1 MFDLQY
7 LTIAGLV
14 LFIAEFIGIIFALDV
29 VMSSR
34 SSQGT
39 IAWSIS
45 LITMPLIAVPLYL
58 LFGRTRFHGYSEA
71 MRDKESEIGKQWTDW
86 YEHMLALTAAPTENL
101 KIIDTVVSRLTKIP
115 FTKNNQVKLLI
126 DGEATYNAII
136 ESIEQ
141 AKDYIFVQYFI
152 VRDDKTSQ
160 RLRDTLIKKARA
172 GVSVYFLYDE
182 IGCFSTAE
190 SYFDVMRKES
200 IHVSGFKTTKGRN
213 NRFQINFRN
222 HRKFIIIDGETSFIG
237 GLNLGDEYLGFRDT
251 HMRISGPATQQIQL
265 SFLKDWYWATGE
277 VAKNSKT
284 IHSASKTNQAVAI
297 VNTGPADDSANC
309 SMLFTTLI
317 NMAQH
322 RLWITSP
329 YFVPDDVMLRALQA
343 AAIKGVDVRIILPG
357 KADHKVVEF
366 ASFTYYESMINNGV
380 RLFRYKERFM
390 HQKVILIDNTLAGIG
405 TVNIDN
411 RSIYL
416 NFEATALIADTNFTN
431 EVEAMLQTDLNNSE
445 EVQSIHFENKPL
457 WFRLAARLS
466 RLVSP
471 LL

>member
-1 MFDLQY
+1 MIDLQY

-14 LFIAEFIGIIFALDV
+14 FFIAEFIGIIFALDV

-58 LFGRTRFHGYSEA
+58 LFGRTRFHGYAET
-71 MRDKESEIGKQWTDW
+71 MRDKGNEIGKQWADW
-86 YEHMLALTAAPTENL
+86 HEHMLALAAPLAERL
-101 KIIDTVVSRLTKIP
+101 KPVETVVSHLTKIP

-126 DGEATYNAII
+126 DGEVTYNSII

-141 AKDYIFVQYFI
+141 AKDYVFVQYFI

-160 RLRDTLIKKARA
+160 RLRDALIKKARA
-172 GVSVYFLYDE
+172 GVTVYFLYDE
-182 IGCFSTAE
+182 IGCFSTAK

-251 HMRISGPATQQIQL
+251 HMRITGPATQQIQL

-277 VAKNSKT
+277 VAKNSKA
-284 IHSASKTNQAVAI
+284 IKSASNANQAVAI

-309 SMLFTTLI
+309 SILFTTLI

-329 YFVPDDVMLRALQA
+329 YFVPDDIILRALQA

-357 KADHKVVEF
+357 KADHKIVEF

-390 HQKVILIDNTLAGIG
+390 HQKVILIDNELAGIG

-416 NFEATALIADTNFTN
+416 NFEATALVAESDFTK
-431 EVEAMLQTDLNNSE
+431 EVEAMLQTDLENSI
-445 EVQSIHFENKPL
+445 EVQCIQFASKPL

-466 RLVSP
+466 RLASP

>member
-1 MFDLQY
+1 
-7 LTIAGLV
+7 
-14 LFIAEFIGIIFALDV
+14 
-29 VMSSR
+29 
-34 SSQGT
+34 
-39 IAWSIS
+39 
-45 LITMPLIAVPLYL
+45 
-58 LFGRTRFHGYSEA
+58 
-71 MRDKESEIGKQWTDW
+71 
-86 YEHMLALTAAPTENL
+86 
-101 KIIDTVVSRLTKIP
+101 
-115 FTKNNQVKLLI
+115 
-126 DGEATYNAII
+126 
-136 ESIEQ
+136 
-141 AKDYIFVQYFI
+141 
-152 VRDDKTSQ
+152 
-160 RLRDTLIKKARA
+160 
-172 GVSVYFLYDE
+172 
-182 IGCFSTAE
+182 
-190 SYFDVMRKES
+190 
-200 IHVSGFKTTKGRN
+200 
-213 NRFQINFRN
+213 
-222 HRKFIIIDGETSFIG
+222 
-237 GLNLGDEYLGFRDT
+237 
-251 HMRISGPATQQIQL
+251 MRISGPATQQIQM

-284 IHSASKTNQAVAI
+284 IQSASKANQAVAI

-309 SMLFTTLI
+309 SILFTTLI

-411 RSIYL
+411 RSLYL
-416 NFEATALIADTNFTN
+416 NFEATALIADTNFSN
-431 EVEAMLQTDLNNSE
+431 EVETMLQTDLNNSE
-445 EVQSIHFENKPL
+445 EVQSIHFANKPL

-466 RLVSP
+466 RLASP

>member
-1 MFDLQY
+1 MLDLQY
-7 LTIAGLV
+7 LTIASLV
-14 LFIAEFIGIIFALDV
+14 LITAEFIGIIFALDV

-45 LITMPLIAVPLYL
+45 LITMPLITVPLYL
-58 LFGRTRFHGYSEA
+58 LFGRTRFHGYAEA
-71 MRDKESEIGKQWTDW
+71 MRDKGNEIGKQWENW
-86 YEHMLALTAAPTENL
+86 YENMYALAAAPTENL
-101 KIIDTVVSRLTKIP
+101 KTINTVVSRLTKIS

-141 AKDYIFVQYFI
+141 AKNYIFVQYFI
-152 VRDDKTSQ
+152 VRNDKTSR
-160 RLRDTLIKKARA
+160 RLRDALINKARA
-172 GVSVYFLYDE
+172 GVTVYFLYDE

-200 IHVSGFKTTKGRN
+200 IHVSGFRTTKGRN

-237 GLNLGDEYLGFRDT
+237 GLNLGDEYLEFRDT

-277 VAKNSKT
+277 VAKNSKLIPST
-284 IHSASKTNQAVAI
+284 NKTNQAGAV
-297 VNTGPADDSANC
+297 VNTGPADDSAHC
-309 SMLFTTLI
+309 SILFTTLI

-329 YFVPDDVMLRALQA
+329 YFVPDDVMVRALQA

-366 ASFTYYESMINNGV
+366 ASFTYYESMISNGV

-390 HQKVILIDNTLAGIG
+390 HQKVILIDNELAGIG

-411 RSIYL
+411 RSIHL
-416 NFEATALIADTNFTN
+416 NFEATALIADTTFTK
-431 EVEAMLQTDLNNSE
+431 EVEAMLLIDLNNSE
-445 EVQSIHFENKPL
+445 EVQSIHFAAKPL

-466 RLVSP
+466 RLASP

>member
-1 MFDLQY
+1 MIDLEY
-7 LTIAGLV
+7 LTIAGLI

-58 LFGRTRFHGYSEA
+58 LFGRTRFHGYAEA
-71 MRDKESEIGKQWTDW
+71 MRDKENEIGKQWTDW
-86 YEHMLALTAAPTENL
+86 YENMHALAAAPTDNL
-101 KIIDTVVSRLTKIP
+101 KTIHTVVSRLTKIP

-126 DGEATYNAII
+126 DGEATFNAII
-136 ESIEQ
+136 ESVEQ

-152 VRDDKTSQ
+152 VRDDKTSR
-160 RLRDTLIKKARA
+160 RLRDALIQKARA

-251 HMRISGPATQQIQL
+251 HMRICGPATQQIQM

-277 VAKNSKT
+277 VAKNSK
-284 IHSASKTNQAVAI
+284 IIQSASKANQAVSI
-297 VNTGPADDSANC
+297 VNTGPADDTTNC

-390 HQKVILIDNTLAGIG
+390 HQKVILIDNTLAGVG

-431 EVEAMLQTDLNNSE
+431 EVEVMLQTDLNNSE
-445 EVQSIHFENKPL
+445 EVQSIHFANKPL

-466 RLVSP
+466 RLASP

>member
-1 MFDLQY
+1 MIDLDY
-7 LTIAGLV
+7 LTIAGLIF
-14 LFIAEFIGIIFALDV
+14 FIAEIIGIIFALDV

-39 IAWSIS
+39 IAWFIS
-45 LITMPLIAVPLYL
+45 LIAMPLITVPLYL
-58 LFGRTRFHGYSEA
+58 LFGRTRFHGYAEA
-71 MRDKESEIGKQWTDW
+71 MRDKENEIGKQWTDW
-86 YEHMLALTAAPTENL
+86 YENMHALAAVPPDNL
-101 KIIDTVVSRLTKIP
+101 KTIDTVVSRLTKIP

-126 DGEATYNAII
+126 DGDATYNAII
-136 ESIEQ
+136 ESVEQ

-152 VRDDKTSQ
+152 VRDDKTSR
-160 RLRDTLIKKARA
+160 RLRDALIQKARA

-182 IGCFSTAE
+182 IGCFSTAR

-251 HMRISGPATQQIQL
+251 HMRISGPATQQIQM

-277 VAKNSKT
+277 VAKNSKV
-284 IHSASKTNQAVAI
+284 IQSASKANQAVAI
-297 VNTGPADDSANC
+297 VNTGPADDTKNC

-357 KADHKVVEF
+357 KADHKIVEF

-390 HQKVILIDNTLAGIG
+390 HQKVILVDNALVGIG

-431 EVEAMLQTDLNNSE
+431 EVQAMLQTDLNNSE
-445 EVQSIHFENKPL
+445 EVQLIHFASKPL

-466 RLVSP
+466 RLASP